1 MVRADV
7 SEVARLEERTFTLAW
22 KVEGFERFVADP
34 GRLAWVA
41 VDARDG
47 VAGYA
52 AVDLD
57 GKTAHLMNFAV
68 RRDVRR
74 KGVGTRLMRELLGA
88 LRWRGAKRLYLEVR
102 ASNAPAQA
110 FYGRSGFI
118 VRRTRRS
125 YYRDNSEDARVM
137 ELRLNRG
144 DTQVRNRR

>member
-7 SEVARLEERTFTLAW
+7 SEVARLEARTFTLAW
-22 KVEGFERFVADP
+22 NAEGFERFLADP
-34 GRLAWVA
+34 GRFAWVA
-41 VDARDG
+41 VDALDG

-110 FYGRSGFI
+110 FYGRFGFI

-144 DTQVRNRR
+144 DT